1 MSYFHSSLKLQQLNH
16 QLLKDHRFNLFF
28 RYTETKR
35 MTTQPSH
42 LEIEMMRRIT
52 IFFLISCPD
61 QIGLRL
67 IDSFC
72 SHCTAD

>member
-42 LEIEMMRRIT
+42 LEIEMMREELQ
-52 IFFLISCPD
+52 FSFLFLVLI
-61 QIGLRL
+61 RL
-67 IDSFC
+67 G
-72 SHCTAD
+72 